1 MRLTSFLALIL
12 AAAMVPAALAN
23 DSVAERAVG
32 GLALKQSRDI
42 DMLSEHLFVSAEEIR
57 VRYVFR
63 NRSARPIR
71 TLVAFPL
78 PDRDLAP
85 DLEESE
91 TSWPTDFQTRVDG
104 RPVRMQ
110 VEQRVFARDIEHTAL
125 LRRLNVPIAGEDG
138 NLLVAPSEAI
148 ERLPRAQQRELER
161 RGLIVD
167 YRDSAG
173 TEEPSW
179 VINWTVRETWH
190 WEQVF
195 PAGRDL
201 VVEHRYRPAAGG
213 TVTTALTNREWRAGD
228 GGREQIARYCI
239 DDAFL
244 RGVDRLAARP
254 DGQIATIAETW
265 LSYIL
270 TTGGNWRS
278 PIGEF
283 TLVVDKGRPENLV
296 SFCGEGVRR
305 ISPTQFEMRRRNWRP
320 DRDLQVLI
328 LRPYNFDE

>member
-1 MRLTSFLALIL
+1 MRLTSFLAVIL

-32 GLALKQSRDI
+32 GLVLRQSRDI

-63 NRSARPIR
+63 NRSPRPIR

-78 PDRDLAP
+78 PDRNLAP
-85 DLEESE
+85 DLEEGD
-91 TSWPTDFQTRVDG
+91 TSWPTDFRTQVDG

-110 VEQRVFARDIEHTAL
+110 VERRVFVGDVEHSDL

-138 NLLVAPSEAI
+138 NLVVAASEAVD
-148 ERLPRAQQRELER
+148 RLPRAQQRELER
-161 RGLIVD
+161 HGLIVD

-173 TEEPSW
+173 TEEPAWS
-179 VINWTVRETWH
+179 INWTVRENWY
-190 WEQVF
+190 WEQLF
-195 PAGRDL
+195 PPGRDL

-213 TVTTALTNREWRAGD
+213 TVTTALTSSDYRASEA
-228 GGREQIARYCI
+228 GREQISRYCI
-239 DDAFL
+239 DAPFL
-244 RGVDRLAARP
+244 RAVDRLAARP
-254 DGQIATIAETW
+254 EGEIAAIGETW

-270 TTGGNWRS
+270 TTGANWRS

-283 TLVVDKGRPENLV
+283 TLVVDKGRPDNLV

-320 DRDLQVLI
+320 DRDLNILI
-328 LRPYNFDE
+328 LRPYRSDD